1 LEVVVLFLGP
11 AHDLAGLD
19 RCCHQLPE
27 GATIAILRQVLATGY
42 PELRKRLPSIRIA
55 VQSHFVPDDHVLR
68 AGDEVALIPPVSGG
82 LDSPFWIELVNGPL
96 PLDGVVQ
103 YIGGEPRLGGIVSFF
118 GATREESDL
127 EHGPLERLDYEA
139 YTKMALSQLQ
149 NLADSAMKKWGVGRV
164 VILHRIGPVPVGE
177 VSVAIAVAAPHRAEA
192 FEACRWLIDTLKT
205 DVPIWKKDV
214 FADGCTRWVDPGTQ
228 GSCSSEVT

>member
-1 LEVVVLFLGP
+1 
-11 AHDLAGLD
+11 
-19 RCCHQLPE
+19 
-27 GATIAILRQVLATGY
+27 
-42 PELRKRLPSIRIA
+42 
-55 VQSHFVPDDHVLR
+55 
-68 AGDEVALIPPVSGG
+68 
-82 LDSPFWIELVNGPL
+82 
-96 PLDGVVQ
+96 
-103 YIGGEPRLGGIVSFF
+103 
-118 GATREESDL
+118 
-127 EHGPLERLDYEA
+127 
-139 YTKMALSQLQ
+139 
-149 NLADSAMKKWGVGRV
+149 MKKWGVGRV